1 MKHTAFRY
9 DFTFRELI
17 YFLFAKKKCPHCGGK
32 LDKHKDFETVDGGVF
47 QSSSNPLFFIQD
59 NKVKRYVY
67 SYSCK
72 NCGRLYSLRDLSK
85 K

>member
-17 YFLFAKKKCPHCGGK
+17 YFLFAKKKCPHYGGK
-32 LDKHKDFETVDGGVF
+32 LDKHKDFETVDGSVF